1 MHEKRSRKE
10 KNQVEL
16 KEFFDSEIVPCVR
29 ADGGWLELERE
40 EGDRA
45 VLKARGECTRCI
57 SLDRCLRWAE
67 SRVRQEL
74 QREIHFTAVPDPFL
88 WRK

>member
-1 MHEKRSRKE
+1 M
-10 KNQVEL
+10 EL
-16 KEFFDSEIVPCVR
+16 KAFFDTEIAPCVR

-45 VLKARGECTRCI
+45 VLKAKGECTRCAA
-57 SLDRCLRWAE
+57 LERCLRWAE

-74 QREIHFTAVPDPFL
+74 GREVRFAAVPDPFL

>member
-1 MHEKRSRKE
+1 M
-10 KNQVEL
+10 EL
-16 KEFFDSEIVPCVR
+16 KEYSDSEIVPCIR
-29 ADGGWLELERE
+29 ADGGWLELVSTD
-40 EGDRA
+40 GNRA
-45 VLKARGECTRCI
+45 VVKARGECTRCI

-74 QREIHFTAVPDPFL
+74 QREIHFTAVPDSFL

>member
-1 MHEKRSRKE
+1 M
-10 KNQVEL
+10 EL
-16 KEFFDSEIVPCVR
+16 KAVFDTEIAPCVR

-45 VLKARGECTRCI
+45 VLKAKGECTRCAA
-57 SLDRCLRWAE
+57 LERCLRWAE

-74 QREIHFTAVPDPFL
+74 GREVRFTAVPDPFL

>member
-1 MHEKRSRKE
+1 M
-10 KNQVEL
+10 EL
-16 KEFFDSEIVPCVR
+16 KAFFDTEIAPCVR

-45 VLKARGECTRCI
+45 VLKAKGECTRCAA
-57 SLDRCLRWAE
+57 LERCLRWAE

-74 QREIHFTAVPDPFL
+74 GREVGFTAVPDPFL

>member
-1 MHEKRSRKE
+1 M
-10 KNQVEL
+10 EL
-16 KEFFDSEIVPCVR
+16 KAFFDTEIAPCVR

-40 EGDRA
+40 EGDRV
-45 VLKARGECTRCI
+45 VLKAKGECTRCAA
-57 SLDRCLRWAE
+57 LERCLRWAE

-74 QREIHFTAVPDPFL
+74 GREVRFAAVPDPFL

>member
-1 MHEKRSRKE
+1 MRSVPGRRK
-10 KNQVEL
+10 KLEL
-16 KEFFDSEIVPCVR
+16 KEFFDKEIVPCVR

-45 VLKARGECTRCI
+45 VLKAKGECTRCAA
-57 SLDRCLRWAE
+57 LERCLRWAE

-74 QREIHFTAVPDPFL
+74 GREVRFTAVPDPFL

>member
-1 MHEKRSRKE
+1 M
-10 KNQVEL
+10 EL
-16 KEFFDSEIVPCVR
+16 KAFFDTEIVPCVR

-45 VLKARGECTRCI
+45 VLKAKGECTRCAA
-57 SLDRCLRWAE
+57 LERCLRWAE

-74 QREIHFTAVPDPFL
+74 GREVRFTAVPDPFL

>member
-1 MHEKRSRKE
+1 M
-10 KNQVEL
+10 EL
-16 KEFFDSEIVPCVR
+16 KAFFDTEIAPCVR

-45 VLKARGECTRCI
+45 VLKAKGECTRCAA
-57 SLDRCLRWAE
+57 LERCLRWAE

-74 QREIHFTAVPDPFL
+74 GREVRFTAVPDPFL

>member
-1 MHEKRSRKE
+1 M
-10 KNQVEL
+10 EL
-16 KEFFDSEIVPCVR
+16 KAFFDTEIAPCVR

-45 VLKARGECTRCI
+45 VLKARGECTRCAA
-57 SLDRCLRWAE
+57 LERCLRWAE

-74 QREIHFTAVPDPFL
+74 GREVRFTAVPDPFL